1 MTKIVAKI
9 KGIKPTKVQR
19 ELINA
24 IKSNKYKYI
33 CAAFSRQIGK
43 SVTMQIMCVE
53 WLLSPNEEIIYFTP
67 TYNLAKNF
75 YSKLIK
81 ILPQNLITKC
91 NSSELIIETITNSK
105 LRFFSGEAAQTAR
118 GNNCTRLIIDEAA
131 YIKEEID
138 GQNFWYN
145 IVVPLLKA
153 KGKTAILISTPFGKQ
168 GFFYDLCMK
177 GYRGEEGYCYIN
189 RTIYDDELI
198 TREEIEELKKGYP
211 QMAWECEFECKFLS
225 NALSVF
231 PDYEER
237 FVEGFNFNF
246 NKSNIC
252 CGIDLSSVG
261 EDNTVVTFINDKNQV
276 EQHIINGELDYKY
289 RQIANLINS
298 YNPRLTYIE
307 SNSIGEVMINE
318 IKKYVKNKQKV
329 QSFTTT
335 NETKKIQVGLLSV
348 AITNKEITFDK
359 NNKILYSELGTF
371 SYKLSKNNNIT
382 YAATPGNH
390 DDTVMSLCLALQAKE
405 NSKCNIT
412 KDNFTFITNSLSK
425 YDLR

>member
-53 WLLSPNEEIIYFTP
+53 WLLSQNEEIIYFTP

-189 RTIYDDELI
+189 KTIYDDELI
-198 TREEIEELKKGYP
+198 TREQIEELKKGYP

-237 FVEGFNFNF
+237 FVEGFNFD
-246 NKSNIC
+246 KSNIC

-261 EDNTVVTFINDKNQV
+261 EDNTVVTFINNKNQV

-298 YNPRLTYIE
+298 YNPKLTYIE

-329 QSFTTT
+329 QAFTTT
-335 NETKKIQVGLLSV
+335 NETKKIQVGLVSV

-382 YAATPGNH
+382 YAATAGNH
-390 DDTVMSLCLALQAKE
+390 DDTVMSLCLAMQAKE
-405 NSKCNIT
+405 DSKYKIT

>member
-189 RTIYDDELI
+189 KTIYDDELI
-198 TREEIEELKKGYP
+198 TREQIEELKKGYP

-237 FVEGFNFNF
+237 FVEGFSF

-307 SNSIGEVMINE
+307 SNSIGDVMINE

-329 QSFTTT
+329 QAFTTT
-335 NETKKIQVGLLSV
+335 NETKKVQVGLVSV

-382 YAATPGNH
+382 YAATAGNH
-390 DDTVMSLCLALQAKE
+390 DDTVMSLCLAMQAKE
-405 NSKCNIT
+405 DSKYKIT

>member
-189 RTIYDDELI
+189 KTIYDDELI

-237 FVEGFNFNF
+237 FVEGFNF

-307 SNSIGEVMINE
+307 SNSIGDVMINE

-329 QSFTTT
+329 QAFTTT
-335 NETKKIQVGLLSV
+335 NETKKIQVGLVSV

-382 YAATPGNH
+382 YAATAGNH
-390 DDTVMSLCLALQAKE
+390 DDTVMSLCLAMQAKE
-405 NSKCNIT
+405 DSKYKIT

>member
-75 YSKLIK
+75 YSKIIK

-189 RTIYDDELI
+189 KTIYDDELI

-237 FVEGFNFNF
+237 FVEGFNFD
-246 NKSNIC
+246 KSNIC

-261 EDNTVVTFINDKNQV
+261 EDNTVVTFINNKNQV

-307 SNSIGEVMINE
+307 SNSIGDVMINE

-329 QSFTTT
+329 QAFTTT
-335 NETKKIQVGLLSV
+335 NETKKIQVGLVSV

-382 YAATPGNH
+382 YAATAGNH
-390 DDTVMSLCLALQAKE
+390 DDTVMSLCLAMQAKE
-405 NSKCNIT
+405 DSKYKIT
-412 KDNFTFITNSLSK
+412 KDDFTFITNSLSK

>member
-189 RTIYDDELI
+189 KTIYDDELI
-198 TREEIEELKKGYP
+198 TREQIEELKKGYP

-237 FVEGFNFNF
+237 FVEGFNF

-307 SNSIGEVMINE
+307 SNSIGDVMINE

-329 QSFTTT
+329 QAFTTT

-348 AITNKEITFDK
+348 AISNNEITFDK
-359 NNKILYSELGTF
+359 KNKILYSELGTF

-382 YAATPGNH
+382 YAATAGNH
-390 DDTVMSLCLALQAKE
+390 DDTVMSLCLAMQAKE
-405 NSKCNIT
+405 DSKYKIT

>member
-189 RTIYDDELI
+189 KTIYDDELI

-237 FVEGFNFNF
+237 FVEGFNF

-307 SNSIGEVMINE
+307 SNSIGDVMINE

-329 QSFTTT
+329 QAFTTT
-335 NETKKIQVGLLSV
+335 NETKKIQVGLVSV

-382 YAATPGNH
+382 YAATAGNH

-405 NSKCNIT
+405 DSKYKIT

>member
-189 RTIYDDELI
+189 KTIYDDELI

-237 FVEGFNFNF
+237 FVEGFKF

-307 SNSIGEVMINE
+307 SNSIGDVMINE

-329 QSFTTT
+329 QAFTTT
-335 NETKKIQVGLLSV
+335 NETKKIQVGLVSV

-382 YAATPGNH
+382 YAATAGNH
-390 DDTVMSLCLALQAKE
+390 DDTVMSLCLAMQAKE
-405 NSKCNIT
+405 DSKYKIT

>member
-189 RTIYDDELI
+189 KTIYDDELI

-237 FVEGFNFNF
+237 FVEGFNFN
-246 NKSNIC
+246 KSNIF

-307 SNSIGEVMINE
+307 SNSIGDVMINE

-329 QSFTTT
+329 QAFTTT
-335 NETKKIQVGLLSV
+335 NETKKIQVGLVSV

-382 YAATPGNH
+382 YAATAGNH
-390 DDTVMSLCLALQAKE
+390 DDTVMSLCLAMQAKE
-405 NSKCNIT
+405 DSKYKIT

>member
-189 RTIYDDELI
+189 KTIYDDELI
-198 TREEIEELKKGYP
+198 TREQIEELKKGYP

-237 FVEGFNFNF
+237 FVEGFNF

-307 SNSIGEVMINE
+307 SNSIGDVMINE

-329 QSFTTT
+329 QAFTTT
-335 NETKKIQVGLLSV
+335 NETKKIQVGLVSV

-359 NNKILYSELGTF
+359 NNKILYSEFGTF

-382 YAATPGNH
+382 YAATAGNH
-390 DDTVMSLCLALQAKE
+390 DDTVMSLCLAMQAKE
-405 NSKCNIT
+405 DSKYKIT

>member
-53 WLLSPNEEIIYFTP
+53 WLLSTNEEIIYFTP

-153 KGKTAILISTPFGKQ
+153 KGKTAVLISTPFGKQ

-189 RTIYDDELI
+189 KTIYDDELI
-198 TREEIEELKKGYP
+198 TREQIEELKKGYP
-211 QMAWECEFECKFLS
+211 KMAWECEFECKFIS

-231 PDYEER
+231 PDYEEL
-237 FVEGFNFNF
+237 FVEGFRF

-261 EDNTVVTFINDKNQV
+261 EDNTVVTFVNDKNQV

-307 SNSIGEVMINE
+307 SNSIGDVMINE

-329 QSFTTT
+329 QAFTTT
-335 NETKKIQVGLLSV
+335 NETKKIQVGLVSV

-382 YAATPGNH
+382 YAATAGNH
-390 DDTVMSLCLALQAKE
+390 DDTVMSLCLAMQAKE
-405 NSKCNIT
+405 DSKYKIT

>member
-75 YSKLIK
+75 YSKIIK

-189 RTIYDDELI
+189 KTIYDDELI
-198 TREEIEELKKGYP
+198 TREQIEELKKGYP

-237 FVEGFNFNF
+237 FVEGFNFD
-246 NKSNIC
+246 KSNIC

-261 EDNTVVTFINDKNQV
+261 EDNTVVTFINNKNQV

-307 SNSIGEVMINE
+307 SNSIGDVMINE

-329 QSFTTT
+329 QAFTTT
-335 NETKKIQVGLLSV
+335 NETKKIQVGLVSV

-382 YAATPGNH
+382 YAATAGNH

-405 NSKCNIT
+405 DSKYKIT

>member
-307 SNSIGEVMINE
+307 SNSIGDVMINE

-329 QSFTTT
+329 QAFTTT

-382 YAATPGNH
+382 YAATAGNH
-390 DDTVMSLCLALQAKE
+390 DDTVMSLCLAMQAKE
-405 NSKCNIT
+405 DSKYKIT

>member
-1 MTKIVAKI
+1 MTKTKVRI

-19 ELINA
+19 ELISA
-24 IKSNKYKYI
+24 IKSGKYKYI

-43 SVTMQIMCVE
+43 SVTMQIMCIE
-53 WLLSPNEEIIYFTP
+53 WLLSKDEEIIYFTP

-75 YSKLIK
+75 YSKIIK
-81 ILPQNLITKC
+81 ILPQNLVRKS

-168 GFFYDLCMK
+168 GFFYNLCMK
-177 GYRGEEGYCYIN
+177 GYKGEEGYCYIN

-198 TREEIEELKKGYP
+198 SSEEIEELKKGYP
-211 QMAWECEFECKFLS
+211 QLAWECEFECKFIS

-231 PDYEER
+231 PDYEDR
-237 FVEGFNFNF
+237 FIDNFNF
-246 NKSNIC
+246 KRTNIY

-261 EDNTVVTFINDKNQV
+261 SDNTVVTFINEHNQV
-276 EQHIINGELDYKY
+276 EQYIINGDLDYKY
-289 RQIANLINS
+289 NEISRLINS
-298 YNPRLTYIE
+298 YNPKLTYIE
-307 SNSIGEVMINE
+307 SNSIGDVMINE
-318 IKKYVKNKQKV
+318 IRKLVKYKQKV

-335 NETKKIQVGLLSV
+335 NETKKTQVGLISV
-348 AITNKEITFDK
+348 AIKNKEITFDK
-359 NNKILYSELGTF
+359 NNKTLYSELGTF

-382 YAATPGNH
+382 YAATSGNH
-390 DDTVMSLCLALQAKE
+390 DDTVMSLCLAMQSKE
-405 NSKCNIT
+405 DSKSRIT
-412 KDNFTFITNSLSK
+412 SDNFNFISNSLSK

>member
-1 MTKIVAKI
+1 MTKILAKI

-189 RTIYDDELI
+189 KTIYDDELI
-198 TREEIEELKKGYP
+198 TREQIEELKKGYP

-237 FVEGFNFNF
+237 FVEGFNF

-307 SNSIGEVMINE
+307 SNSIGDVMINE

-329 QSFTTT
+329 QAFTTT
-335 NETKKIQVGLLSV
+335 NETKKIQVGLVSV

-382 YAATPGNH
+382 YAATAGNH
-390 DDTVMSLCLALQAKE
+390 DDTVMSLCLAMQAKE
-405 NSKCNIT
+405 DSKYKIT

>member
-1 MTKIVAKI
+1 MTRMTVKV

-189 RTIYDDELI
+189 KTIYDDELI

-307 SNSIGEVMINE
+307 SNSIGDVMINE

-335 NETKKIQVGLLSV
+335 NETKKIQVGLVSV

-382 YAATPGNH
+382 YAATAGNH
-390 DDTVMSLCLALQAKE
+390 DDTVMSLCLAMQAKE
-405 NSKCNIT
+405 DSKYKIT

>member
-189 RTIYDDELI
+189 KTIYDDELI
-198 TREEIEELKKGYP
+198 TREQIEELKKGYP

-237 FVEGFNFNF
+237 FVEGFSF

-261 EDNTVVTFINDKNQV
+261 EDNTVVTFINEKNQV

-307 SNSIGEVMINE
+307 SNSIGDVMINE

-329 QSFTTT
+329 QAFTTT
-335 NETKKIQVGLLSV
+335 NETKKIQVGLVSV

-382 YAATPGNH
+382 YAATAGNH
-390 DDTVMSLCLALQAKE
+390 DDTVMSLCLAMQAKE
-405 NSKCNIT
+405 DSKYKIT

>member
-1 MTKIVAKI
+1 MTRMTVKV

-189 RTIYDDELI
+189 KTIYDDELI

-237 FVEGFNFNF
+237 FVEGFNF

-298 YNPRLTYIE
+298 YNPKLTYIE
-307 SNSIGEVMINE
+307 SNSIGDVMINE

-335 NETKKIQVGLLSV
+335 NETKKIQVGLVSV

-382 YAATPGNH
+382 YAATAGNH
-390 DDTVMSLCLALQAKE
+390 DDTVMSLCLAMQAKE
-405 NSKCNIT
+405 DSKYKIT

>member
-9 KGIKPTKVQR
+9 KGINPTKSQR
-19 ELINA
+19 DLINA

-33 CAAFSRQIGK
+33 CAAFSRQCGK
-43 SVTMQIMCVE
+43 STALLLMCVE
-53 WLLSPNEEIIYFTP
+53 WLLSQNEEIIYFTP
-67 TYNLAKNF
+67 KYKLGREF

-81 ILPQNLITKC
+81 ILPKELITKS
-91 NSSELIIETITNSK
+91 NSTELIVETITNSK
-105 LRFFSGEAAQTAR
+105 LRFFSGESPQSAR

-131 YIKEEID
+131 YIKDEVD
-138 GQNFWYN
+138 GQSFWYN

-177 GYRGEEGYCYIN
+177 GYRGEEDYCYIN
-189 RTIYDDELI
+189 KTIYDDELS
-198 TREEIEELKKGYP
+198 TSEQKEKWKKEYP
-211 QMAWECEFECKFLS
+211 KMAWECEFECKFIS

-231 PDYEER
+231 PDYEEL
-237 FVEGFNFNF
+237 FVEGFRF

-261 EDNTVVTFINDKNQV
+261 EDNTVVTFINDKKQV

-298 YNPRLTYIE
+298 YNPKLTYIE

-329 QSFTTT
+329 QAFTTT
-335 NETKKIQVGLLSV
+335 NETKKIQVGLVSV

-390 DDTVMSLCLALQAKE
+390 DDTVMSLCLAMQAKDD
-405 NSKCNIT
+405 SKCNIT
-412 KDNFTFITNSLSK
+412 KDDFTFITNSLSK